1 MIRVLKSE
9 NLPVRTL
16 GFPAAEM
23 DPREPQREDGQACCV
38 PGMWL
43 FAQLQGLVHQDWC
56 SFSTWVLSIR
66 YQGIISL

>member
-23 DPREPQREDGQACCV
+23 DPREPQREDGQVCCV

-43 FAQLQGLVHQDWC
+43 FAQLQGVIGA
-56 SFSTWVLSIR
+56 VLAP
-66 YQGIISL
+66 GF